1 MKAVQLVAYGDA
13 VEGVEVRE
21 IAEPDAPGAGEVLV
35 ATKYAP
41 INFNDL
47 MVVWGVYP
55 WKPEPPE
62 TLGNEGMGTVVSV
75 GAGVTAVKPGDRVV
89 LPLFS
94 RTWRERQL
102 ARAEDLIVLPPEAD
116 AQQAAMVAINGA
128 TAAMLLDSFV
138 DLQPGDAVAYNAATS
153 GLGRWVAA
161 LARRRGLK
169 TIGLVRRAEDVETV
183 RASSGCEIV
192 IPDGEEI
199 GGYAQQLAG
208 ASVRLALDGVGG
220 ASVDRLLKLLTER
233 GTIVVYG
240 AASGKPMEVS
250 AGTLIFKRVKVEGF
264 YEGHPDRAVRVG
276 PILHDLVR
284 LLGPD
289 GVKQPIA
296 AVYPVP
302 QAKEAV
308 AHAVKG
314 GKVLLSFGA

>member
-13 VEGVEVRE
+13 VEGVEVRD

-47 MVVWGVYP
+47 MVVWGIYP

-62 TLGNEGMGTVVSV
+62 TLGNEGMGSVVSV
-75 GAGVTAVKPGDRVV
+75 GTGVTAIKPGDRVL

-116 AQQAAMVAINGA
+116 AQQAAMVTINGA

-199 GGYAQQLAG
+199 GAYAQQLAG
-208 ASVRLALDGVGG
+208 ANVRLALDGVGG
-220 ASVDRLLKLLTER
+220 ASVDRLLKLLSER
-233 GTIVVYG
+233 GTIVAYG

-250 AGTLIFKRVKVEGF
+250 AGTLIFKRIKVEGF

-276 PILHDLVR
+276 PILRDLVR

-296 AVYPVP
+296 AVYPVS
-302 QAKEAV
+302 QAKAAV
-308 AHAVKG
+308 AHAVRG
-314 GKVLLSFGA
+314 GKVLLSFGD